1 MKSDALMKVT
11 TTTSKKDIVKQIII
25 DGEIKRFTAEET
37 IHQHGIKCE
46 KAVITRMTSLVIIAS
61 LFFV

>member
-1 MKSDALMKVT
+1 MKVT

-37 IHQHGIKCE
+37 LAAIHQHGIKCE